1 MTQENIYTAPTAE
14 LLPESAEGEFELAGR
29 WARLAAALLDGLIL
43 CIVVVPVLYFAGFY
57 EGITE
62 GVQPVLAS
70 SVMATLFS
78 FIVWFGIN
86 FSALK
91 NNGQTIGKRFLNIR
105 ITDLE
110 HQVPP
115 LLTLVG
121 LRYAVFQFLY
131 VVPMVGPFIALVD
144 ILMIFGKSRRCLHDR
159 LAKTKVIQA

>member
-14 LLPESAEGEFELAGR
+14 LLPESAEGEIELAGR

-43 CIVVVPVLYFAGFY
+43 CVVIVPVLYLVGFY
-57 EGITE
+57 EGIME
-62 GVQPVLAS
+62 GVQPALTS
-70 SVMATLFS
+70 SIMATVFS
-78 FIVWFGIN
+78 FAIWFGIN
-86 FSALK
+86 FSPLK

-105 ITDLE
+105 ITDLD

-115 LLTLVG
+115 LLTLAG

-131 VVPMVGPFIALVD
+131 VVPMIGPFIALVD